1 VNHTGDDQTSHDVIA
16 HAVSALVAE
25 FRNGSA
31 LAGPKDSVS
40 GLERVPTGSAVLVVR
55 RGPNAGYRFRLDQ
68 PIAAA
73 GRHLGSNIVLDDITV
88 SRRHAEIRC
97 ERGEF
102 RVVDPFGC
110 ADQRRRDSDGEVP
123 ADVLW
128 RARDG
133 LTPPPL
139 TFLSRAVGRHRGGD
153 KRSCRRHHRR
163 KRYAAMD
170 SSRLAAT
177 ETKSIETT
185 GM

>member
-31 LAGPKDSVS
+31 LAGAKDSVS

-68 PIAAA
+68 PVTAA
-73 GRHLGSNIVLDDITV
+73 GRHLDSNIVLDDITV

-102 RVVDPFGC
+102 RVVDVGSLNGTYVNGEPIHSAVLTNGDEIRMGKFRLMFFG
-110 ADQRRRDSDGEVP
+110 GP
-123 ADVLW
+123 
-128 RARDG
+128 
-133 LTPPPL
+133 
-139 TFLSRAVGRHRGGD
+139 
-153 KRSCRRHHRR
+153 
-163 KRYAAMD
+163 
-170 SSRLAAT
+170 
-177 ETKSIETT
+177 ET
-185 GM
+185 G

>member
-31 LAGPKDSVS
+31 LAGAKDSLS

-68 PIAAA
+68 PVTAA
-73 GRHLGSNIVLDDITV
+73 GRHLDSNIVLDDITV

-102 RVVDPFGC
+102 RVVDVGSLNGTYVNGEPIHSAVLANGDEIRMGKFRLMFFG
-110 ADQRRRDSDGEVP
+110 GP
-123 ADVLW
+123 
-128 RARDG
+128 
-133 LTPPPL
+133 
-139 TFLSRAVGRHRGGD
+139 
-153 KRSCRRHHRR
+153 
-163 KRYAAMD
+163 
-170 SSRLAAT
+170 
-177 ETKSIETT
+177 ET
-185 GM
+185 G

>member
-31 LAGPKDSVS
+31 LAGAKDSVS

-68 PIAAA
+68 PVTAA
-73 GRHLGSNIVLDDITV
+73 GRHLDSNIVLDDITV

-102 RVVDPFGC
+102 RVVDVGSLNGTYVNGEPIHSAELTNGDEIRMGKFRLMFFG
-110 ADQRRRDSDGEVP
+110 GP
-123 ADVLW
+123 
-128 RARDG
+128 
-133 LTPPPL
+133 
-139 TFLSRAVGRHRGGD
+139 
-153 KRSCRRHHRR
+153 
-163 KRYAAMD
+163 
-170 SSRLAAT
+170 
-177 ETKSIETT
+177 ET
-185 GM
+185 G

>member
-31 LAGPKDSVS
+31 LAGVKDSVS

-68 PIAAA
+68 PVTAA
-73 GRHLGSNIVLDDITV
+73 GRHLDSNIVLDDITV

-102 RVVDPFGC
+102 RVVDVGSLNGTYVNGEPIHSAVLTNGDEIRMGKFRLMFFG
-110 ADQRRRDSDGEVP
+110 RP
-123 ADVLW
+123 
-128 RARDG
+128 
-133 LTPPPL
+133 
-139 TFLSRAVGRHRGGD
+139 
-153 KRSCRRHHRR
+153 
-163 KRYAAMD
+163 
-170 SSRLAAT
+170 
-177 ETKSIETT
+177 ET
-185 GM
+185 G

>member
-31 LAGPKDSVS
+31 LAGAKDSVS

-68 PIAAA
+68 PVTAA
-73 GRHLGSNIVLDDITV
+73 GRHLDSNIVLDDITV

-102 RVVDPFGC
+102 RVVDVGSLNGTYVNGEPIHSAVLANGDEIRMGKFRLMFFG
-110 ADQRRRDSDGEVP
+110 GP
-123 ADVLW
+123 
-128 RARDG
+128 
-133 LTPPPL
+133 
-139 TFLSRAVGRHRGGD
+139 
-153 KRSCRRHHRR
+153 
-163 KRYAAMD
+163 
-170 SSRLAAT
+170 
-177 ETKSIETT
+177 ET
-185 GM
+185 G